1 MYALEGYNR
10 LILYKI
16 VNNNRE
22 DMARSPLDDIS
33 DFCVDL
39 KNGSNEY
46 KAKYVLIQ
54 VSTLDNGECK
64 TIVRANKMA
73 GYHKDIYNPV
83 SQDLTDKHNVS
94 CMVLGGGRIFVNISR
109 KKILVYGYSVDFGKA
124 NHEETVN
131 IIKDGELSDWDIT
144 YSDEGY

>member
-1 MYALEGYNR
+1 
-10 LILYKI
+10 
-16 VNNNRE
+16 
-22 DMARSPLDDIS
+22 MARSPLDKIS
-33 DFCVDL
+33 NFFLDL

-54 VSTLDNGECK
+54 VTLENGQCK

-73 GYHKDIYNPV
+73 GYHKDIYEPV
-83 SQDLTDKHNVS
+83 SQDLTNKYDVT

-124 NHEETVN
+124 NHDETVN